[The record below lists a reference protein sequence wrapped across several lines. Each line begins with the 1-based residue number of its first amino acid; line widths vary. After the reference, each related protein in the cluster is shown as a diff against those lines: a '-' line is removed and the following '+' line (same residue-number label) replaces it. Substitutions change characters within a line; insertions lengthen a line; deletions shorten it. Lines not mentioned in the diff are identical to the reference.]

1 MCMCG
6 NILALDAAELLLLFV
21 VAVVAVSVVACIS
34 CDIYL
39 FIYLFI
45 YCFYNHRDK
54 LLWCVVFLLW
64 NM

>member
-34 CDIYL
+34 CDIVVAR
-39 FIYLFI
+39 FPSGSRHTASI
-45 YCFYNHRDK
+45 K
-54 LLWCVVFLLW
+54 LQYVG
-64 NM
+64 

>member
-34 CDIYL
+34 CDI
-39 FIYLFI
+39 
-45 YCFYNHRDK
+45 
-54 LLWCVVFLLW
+54 VVARFPSGSRHTASILRSFNL
-64 NM
+64 